1 MSPRPHV
8 YRVPGPHLYI
18 YWAPAL
24 GVWVAQCEQLYTRP
38 WTYASE
44 KGWDQAVH
52 QGLAHLY
59 RHPRAKDGRAKDG
72 TARISESAHSPGDAV
87 TSTNGR
93 VSNPKAGRYTCASKE
108 CGYAFEYDGKGTW
121 LGPYYTDGSTSYPM
135 AYTGWGLWDSH
146 GDCARSILGAL

>member
-1 MSPRPHV
+1 MSPRPYV
-8 YRVPGPHLYI
+8 YRVPGPHLYV

-59 RHPRAKDGRAKDG
+59 MHPRAKDGSR
-72 TARISESAHSPGDAV
+72 RISESAHSPGDAV

-93 VSNPKAGRYTCASKE
+93 VRNPEAGCYRCASKE
-108 CGYAFEYDGKGTW
+108 CDYAFHYDGKGTW
-121 LGPYYTDGSTSYPM
+121 LGPVHDDGSKSYPRKH
-135 AYTGWGLWDSH
+135 TGWELMYEH
-146 GDCARSILGAL
+146 GDCARSILGGL